1 MPTVQKEEQGA
12 PSQLSQQCE
21 RPCECT
27 LTSDPTKKTV
37 SYKAGYRLKIYRS
50 FKSIFHVGENV
61 IKKQDWRKC
70 ADRNGKGEDFVHFLT
85 LTSLFSGTCTWIS
98 SLATVD
104 LSMSRSFRVHN
115 IMFLWLPILQ
125 QILPN

>member
-50 FKSIFHVGENV
+50 FKSLLVRMSLKNRTEENV
-61 IKKQDWRKC
+61 QTEM
-70 ADRNGKGEDFVHFLT
+70 GKEKT
-85 LTSLFSGTCTWIS
+85 LCIF
-98 SLATVD
+98 
-104 LSMSRSFRVHN
+104 
-115 IMFLWLPILQ
+115 
-125 QILPN
+125 